1 VFITA
6 TLKDTNG
13 CSATDT
19 IQVLVRRI
27 QRVYVP
33 NIFSPG
39 SAGNETW
46 WVFAGPEV
54 VLVERMAV
62 FDRWGNKVF
71 ERLDA
76 APNDLSMGWNGAHQG
91 KTVENGVYV
100 FAVRLRLFNGTV
112 LDIGGDVTVLK

>member
-6 TLKDTNG
+6 TGRDTNG
-13 CSATDT
+13 CTATDT